1 MIFHCYRDTISIYL
15 NREIP
20 FEIWVPFYLIII
32 TMCEYC
38 GSLDYALTNHDFAIP
53 MQQI

>member
-1 MIFHCYRDTISIYL
+1 MQVKDSAAIL
-15 NREIP
+15 Q
-20 FEIWVPFYLIII
+20 LIII